1 MNKLTLR
8 QQEILGFI
16 QLYARQQG
24 TWPSIRDIM
33 RHFGFVSTNAVMGHI
48 RALERKGALSRVPGQ
63 ARTYRI
69 TCQLGDG
76 DIPKGA
82 LEVVELPILGPIA
95 AGYPDGIEP
104 AGVTQTLQV
113 DIETAGLRRARRTFA
128 LKVTGESMIDAGIED
143 GDMVVVEQ
151 ATPKHNDIVAALID
165 GGTTLKRFI
174 HLPGQPPY
182 LKAENKNY
190 PKLFPLHELVIQGVA
205 RSIIR
210 SL

>member
-1 MNKLTLR
+1 MTKLTLR

-33 RHFGFVSTNAVMGHI
+33 KHFGFVSTNAVMGHV

-69 TCQLGDG
+69 NCQLNDS
-76 DIPKGA
+76 DIPAEA
-82 LEVVELPILGPIA
+82 LQVVELPIMGPIA

-104 AGVTQTLQV
+104 AGVVNTLQV
-113 DIETAGLRRARRTFA
+113 DVETAGLRRSRRTFA

-151 ATPKHNDIVAALID
+151 VTPKHNDIVAALID

-174 HLPGQPPY
+174 HLPGQAPY

-190 PKLFPLHELVIQGVA
+190 PSLHPLHELIIQGVA
-205 RSIIR
+205 RSVVR